1 MTSPKRHEIVSKIIG
16 PLVLSDN
23 SISDRWHQRIVA
35 LSTNLV
41 LEIIRS
47 GNLAEELLE
56 TFQVLLK
63 QLIALVGNTS
73 SHASDDQ
80 VSESNLT

>member
-1 MTSPKRHEIVSKIIG
+1 MTSPKRPEIVSKIIG

-23 SISDRWHQRIVA
+23 SISDRWHQRLVA
-35 LSTNLV
+35 LSTNFV
-41 LEIIRS
+41 LEMIRS
-47 GNLAEELLE
+47 GNFEEELLG

-63 QLIALVGNTS
+63 QLIAFVGNIS